1 MKKIAALLLL
11 VLTLGAFP
19 TSASA
24 RDKYPPQKS
33 KFPPNKYQGLDR
45 ASRKAQKKE
54 QQQIERY
61 AKKQRKAERKMLKSQ
76 SKRNAYKPKHF

>member
-1 MKKIAALLLL
+1 MKKITALLLMAL
-11 VLTLGAFP
+11 SLGAFP

-24 RDKYPPQKS
+24 RDKYPPVKS
-33 KFPPNKYQGLDR
+33 KYPANKYQGLDR

-76 SKRNAYKPKHF
+76 AKHNPNKPKHF